1 MIFRPFSASNS
12 TFTVTSRYPSSASKS
27 EHKNLFLIRQTVR
40 PVWLCVSTN
49 KRTVC
54 SPTVRQRVHTRYN
67 ELR

>member
-1 MIFRPFSASNS
+1 MIFRQFSASNS
-12 TFTVTSRYPSSASKS
+12 TFTVTSRYPSFTSSAAG
-27 EHKNLFLIRQTVR
+27 KNLFLIRQTVR